1 MGVWDHAHWMR
12 NEKIKN
18 LKKIL
23 PRGPPKLFS
32 GSEEQRDCCTISSY
46 SNLKSKGDDVI
57 PIDSHV
63 TSEEERRKKKTISY
77 KLAYVCVCACAYV
90 CVCVC
95 ACVWCVWCRLV
106 KALFLTRVSQ
116 KTTRFSDH
124 FESDGSWLPT
134 MVENFINFFGIFWFQ
149 EIVGNSH

>member
-18 LKKIL
+18 LKKNL

-32 GSEEQRDCCTISSY
+32 GSEEQDSCRISSY

-63 TSEEERRKKKTISY
+63 TSEEEKRKLYLTYFHILNFNFKKNYLQI
-77 KLAYVCVCACAYV
+77 
-90 CVCVC
+90 
-95 ACVWCVWCRLV
+95 
-106 KALFLTRVSQ
+106 Q
-116 KTTRFSDH
+116 KKF
-124 FESDGSWLPT
+124 
-134 MVENFINFFGIFWFQ
+134 
-149 EIVGNSH
+149 